1 MVNDQL
7 NRSLN
12 CNSMFCRDVIVVS
25 SGGQHSVMIAKD
37 RQANGENMD
46 EN

>member
-1 MVNDQL
+1 MVNNQL
-7 NRSLN
+7 NRSLI
-12 CNSMFCRDVIVVS
+12 CNTFCRDVIVVS

-37 RQANGENMD
+37 KQQNGENMD